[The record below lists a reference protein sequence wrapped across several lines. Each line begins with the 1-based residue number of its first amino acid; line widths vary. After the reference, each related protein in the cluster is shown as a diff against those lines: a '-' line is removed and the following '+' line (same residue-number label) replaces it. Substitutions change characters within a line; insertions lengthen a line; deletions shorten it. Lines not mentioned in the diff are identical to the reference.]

1 MAGDLDLGLLHRLE
15 RYRLSTTAAH
25 PLREGSTPGRRAPG
39 KHLTLMA
46 SMAYSTWNKRP
57 SGEKVFTPRSYS
69 LLATAHIVSAT
80 QAPAPP
86 RPVWLPEMLPALPPK
101 QQAPVPGAV
110 LNGTLVRSRSNSRHL
125 RSGGKC
131 LARPGSPCALPCCN
145 AGAPSSCCG
154 AQPPLS
160 RPRSHCRR
168 ALRIPEGC
176 GARLRAGCPGC
187 SAHAGR
193 TWSKTSW
200 AVLRSSQR
208 RSTAG
213 WRAAGLRRL
222 CGSRIRAFSRQV
234 TRVV

>member
-1 MAGDLDLGLLHRLE
+1 MAGDLDSGLLHRLE

-160 RPRSHCRR
+160 RPPQPLPPCPPHSGGMRRTAARRLSRLRR
-168 ALRIPEGC
+168 ARRPHLVKNIV
-176 GARLRAGCPGC
+176 GCPAQLAEAQHGGV
-187 SAHAGR
+187 ARRGTA
-193 TWSKTSW
+193 
-200 AVLRSSQR
+200 AALRQ
-208 RSTAG
+208 
-213 WRAAGLRRL
+213 
-222 CGSRIRAFSRQV
+222 
-234 TRVV
+234 